1 MNAITIVMA
10 AFSIVA
16 AIDRM
21 TGNHLGLG
29 KEFDRG
35 FLLYGNLALAI
46 VGMIV
51 ISPFLAQLLTPVSDF
66 IANVLGLDPS
76 ILPASL
82 FALDMGGA
90 PLAVQVAKD
99 ARMGGFNGLV
109 VASMMG
115 CTISFTVPYS
125 LGVVVK
131 ERREELL
138 MGLLCGVVTIP
149 VGCLAGGVVL
159 GLPWGALLMNLIPL
173 VVIAGVITAGLL
185 LWPDGCVKA
194 FGVLGRCIQIIIT
207 LGLAL
212 AVLRF
217 LTGIE
222 ILPGLATLEEG
233 AEICLSICAVL
244 TGAFPMMHVIAKAL
258 KKPMEKLAQKAGV
271 NDTSVTGLLSTL
283 VSSFPTYE
291 MMKDMDRKGAM
302 FNAAFS
308 VSAAFVFADHMAYA
322 MAFDDTFLTS
332 LIVGKLTAG
341 VLALAVAY
349 FVWNRI
355 GNKGEKA

>member
-10 AFSIVA
+10 AFSVVA

-115 CTISFTVPYS
+115 CTISFTVPS
-125 LGVVVK
+125 MT
-131 ERREELL
+131 EL
-138 MGLLCGVVTIP
+138 
-149 VGCLAGGVVL
+149 
-159 GLPWGALLMNLIPL
+159 
-173 VVIAGVITAGLL
+173 
-185 LWPDGCVKA
+185 
-194 FGVLGRCIQIIIT
+194 
-207 LGLAL
+207 
-212 AVLRF
+212 
-217 LTGIE
+217 
-222 ILPGLATLEEG
+222 
-233 AEICLSICAVL
+233 
-244 TGAFPMMHVIAKAL
+244 
-258 KKPMEKLAQKAGV
+258 
-271 NDTSVTGLLSTL
+271 
-283 VSSFPTYE
+283 
-291 MMKDMDRKGAM
+291 
-302 FNAAFS
+302 
-308 VSAAFVFADHMAYA
+308 
-322 MAFDDTFLTS
+322 
-332 LIVGKLTAG
+332 
-341 VLALAVAY
+341 
-349 FVWNRI
+349 
-355 GNKGEKA
+355 

>member
-1 MNAITIVMA
+1 
-10 AFSIVA
+10 
-16 AIDRM
+16 
-21 TGNHLGLG
+21 
-29 KEFDRG
+29 
-35 FLLYGNLALAI
+35 
-46 VGMIV
+46 
-51 ISPFLAQLLTPVSDF
+51 
-66 IANVLGLDPS
+66 
-76 ILPASL
+76 
-82 FALDMGGA
+82 
-90 PLAVQVAKD
+90 
-99 ARMGGFNGLV
+99 
-109 VASMMG
+109 
-115 CTISFTVPYS
+115 
-125 LGVVVK
+125 
-131 ERREELL
+131 

-149 VGCLAGGVVL
+149 VGCLSGGVVL

-302 FNAAFS
+302 LNAAFS